1 MKLNFYSAKDYEN
14 KRLCSRGEIKP
25 KQTQTNSKRSGDPL
39 RVSFSE
45 SSNRG
50 PIKPNLARHPVWRV
64 YPPPAGQTGNE
75 EKLILPVW
83 RFV

>member
-50 PIKPNLARHPVWRV
+50 PIKP
-64 YPPPAGQTGNE
+64 
-75 EKLILPVW
+75 KLW
-83 RFV
+83 